1 MRKCCCCIPILGGAT
16 TLGFVALILCALE
29 FTVTIP
35 YLANIPIDTFNPL
48 KANIEY
54 LYEQIEFALEQVIQN
69 NDTTISI
76 DGIMKEVRDYT
87 WTTIMS
93 EAISTGVYFII
104 SLMMICGVQ
113 CDMRGL
119 MIPYLVIQMLYIILA
134 IVIGIAATILIF
146 FFNLIMGIVAAAV
159 VLILAFL
166 FIYFWAAVQK
176 VSLMNRISNAIYG
189 KKSTMFYNVVT
200 IKYIINF

>member
-1 MRKCCCCIPILGGAT
+1 
-16 TLGFVALILCALE
+16 
-29 FTVTIP
+29 
-35 YLANIPIDTFNPL
+35 
-48 KANIEY
+48 
-54 LYEQIEFALEQVIQN
+54 
-69 NDTTISI
+69 
-76 DGIMKEVRDYT
+76 
-87 WTTIMS
+87 
-93 EAISTGVYFII
+93 
-104 SLMMICGVQ
+104 MMICGVQ

-176 VSLMNRISNAIYG
+176 VSLMNRISNAI
-189 KKSTMFYNVVT
+189 
-200 IKYIINF
+200 